1 MSEPDLVVRGGLV
14 VNPDWSGEADVVV
27 KGGRVVSI
35 MAAGEAPGA
44 ATTIDAAGRWVLPG
58 GVDPHVHIGIEFGGF
73 GTGDDYEACTRAALH
88 GGTTTLVDFAIPRVG
103 QTPLAAA
110 TERREMTSGA
120 LTDVALH
127 GCVVS
132 WDADTAR
139 QLREMA
145 DLGILTIKMFT
156 TYRGIVMAELD
167 TIRRVLEALREIG
180 GLAYVH
186 AESNHL
192 IERAQEHLATAGQ
205 LHVRFHPASRPALA
219 EHDAVSAVLAIAE
232 STDAPVYF
240 VHQTTPDA
248 VDLVERARARGV
260 RAYSETCPH
269 YILFD
274 EAVYAKAGGEG
285 YVCCPPVR
293 DRGTVDALMDR
304 TLRGAV
310 DTLGSDHCG
319 FSLQQKTSSRH
330 DVRHMPYGL
339 PGVETRLPVLFSEL
353 VQRRGL
359 APERFVELTATN
371 PARLNGLYPRKGVIA
386 PGADADITVWQPDAR
401 WTVKAADLHMPTDYS
416 PYEGHEITGR
426 PEVVISGGQVVVQ
439 RGQEVSRRKGR
450 LLRSTP
456 I

>member
-1 MSEPDLVVRGGLV
+1 MRHADLVVRGGLV

-27 KGGRVVSI
+27 KDGQVASI
-35 MAAGEAPGA
+35 TAAGAAPSA
-44 ATTIDAAGRWVLPG
+44 ATTIDAAGKWVLPG

-110 TERREMTSGA
+110 TERREMAGGA
-120 LTDVALH
+120 LADVALH

-132 WDADTAR
+132 WEETTPR

-167 TIRRVLEALREIG
+167 TIRRVLEVLREIG
-180 GLAYVH
+180 GLGYIH

-192 IERAQEHLATAGQ
+192 IECAQEHLATAGQ
-205 LHVRFHPASRPALA
+205 LDVRFHPASRPSLA

-232 STDAPVYF
+232 LTQAPVYF
-240 VHQTTPDA
+240 VHQTTPEA
-248 VDLVERARARGV
+248 VNLVERARARGV

-269 YILFD
+269 YILLD

-293 DRGTVDALMDR
+293 DRRTVDGLMDR

-310 DTLGSDHCG
+310 DSLGSDHCG
-319 FSLQQKTSSRH
+319 FSLQQKTRSRH

-353 VQRRGL
+353 VRRRGL
-359 APERFVELTATN
+359 TAERFVELTATN

-386 PGADADITVWQPDAR
+386 PGGDADIVIWNPEAR
-401 WTVKAADLHMPTDYS
+401 WTIGAAELHMPTDYS
-416 PYEGHEITGR
+416 PYEGREIVGR

-439 RGQEVSRRKGR
+439 RGKEVSRRKGR